1 MLSRGPVS
9 LAPLAPYL
17 EDFMDDPSWR
27 FRIRFD
33 DAVLSWE
40 GWRKKLDLKVVGA
53 HFMERDGGELISVP
67 EMSVVLDSKAL
78 MAGRFRVSGL
88 ELIAPKLRLLRHRD
102 GRIEITNNDG
112 TTQPG
117 AGSGFDFE
125 PGTLGGEAGTEAF
138 GDLLLLS
145 VRGAD
150 LSFHDVAS
158 DLKLAV
164 PSADL
169 SLRQETDG
177 VSMRLS
183 TRLQIGQSEAALGI
197 SALYQDETTPIVA
210 AVNFAEV
217 DIAGLAKAIGG
228 TRMEAMQGLAVVA
241 AGRLD
246 LAVLPDGVVDSLTFD
261 VATGP
266 GQIALPRIRDEVLA
280 IAGLEAKGEFANN
293 FSQLKLTDL
302 QLNLGEGLRASAAG
316 HGTWGEAGPAINAR
330 GRFVN
335 FPISKLPL
343 YWPADLGVD
352 ARKWVLENI
361 LGGLVTEGRFS
372 VDIRPGD
379 LEQPAPRPGMFRL
392 DWKFQDASA
401 DYFGQLPRIEGA
413 NGSGFVDGLEYGLT
427 VVKATAGGMQLS
439 EGKLHIADLTL
450 KSPVLDV
457 EFVAHGAM
465 ADALALLDAKPLEF
479 AKALTIRPADAG
491 GTSATRARF
500 RIPLSD
506 HVTLEQVG
514 FSAAANIAELSLP
527 GIGDGYALTNGVFTL
542 SVVQDGLA
550 LSGRG
555 AVNGVPL
562 QLDWKR
568 EFRTD
573 PGVSGDHLAIRGSA
587 GRAQWQALGLPAV
600 KGLQG
605 AVAMAVSI
613 DLYDDGSRRGAGRFD
628 LTGTALNWPDIGW
641 NKPAAVPAEMNLTF
655 QNQVNGALILDK
667 FEFSG
672 AGLQARGSAKFD
684 ADAGLI
690 ALASDNFVLGA
701 THLMINAA
709 ARPGG
714 GYRLDL
720 QGPSL
725 DLRSFVPRLLDGAK
739 ATDEPPL
746 ELNLKI
752 DQVYLTN
759 EVVLNQLAGT
769 GQRHDGEWQ
778 SADIHAG
785 MAGGQSIGFTVR
797 PEGRG
802 RRFIVIAGNAGRM
815 ARVLGLY
822 SDARGGTMFLSLLVP
837 PAKGPDDTI
846 VGNLRADNFR
856 VVKARVLTQ
865 LLTLGSLTGLGD
877 VLNDKGITFTRLD
890 VPFTMRR
897 RQLHIEGARAVGPAM
912 AVMASGD
919 YGRDNEALRFQ
930 GTIVPSYTLN
940 SVLGGIPILGELL
953 IGRKGEGGFAF
964 TYNVKGTLDNPKVS
978 VNLLSALAP
987 GFLRRIVEGLDD
999 PAVGDVY

>member
-1 MLSRGPVS
+1 
-9 LAPLAPYL
+9 
-17 EDFMDDPSWR
+17 
-27 FRIRFD
+27 
-33 DAVLSWE
+33 
-40 GWRKKLDLKVVGA
+40 
-53 HFMERDGGELISVP
+53 
-67 EMSVVLDSKAL
+67 
-78 MAGRFRVSGL
+78 
-88 ELIAPKLRLLRHRD
+88 
-102 GRIEITNNDG
+102 
-112 TTQPG
+112 
-117 AGSGFDFE
+117 
-125 PGTLGGEAGTEAF
+125 
-138 GDLLLLS
+138 
-145 VRGAD
+145 
-150 LSFHDVAS
+150 
-158 DLKLAV
+158 
-164 PSADL
+164 
-169 SLRQETDG
+169 
-177 VSMRLS
+177 
-183 TRLQIGQSEAALGI
+183 
-197 SALYQDETTPIVA
+197 
-210 AVNFAEV
+210 
-217 DIAGLAKAIGG
+217 
-228 TRMEAMQGLAVVA
+228 
-241 AGRLD
+241 
-246 LAVLPDGVVDSLTFD
+246 
-261 VATGP
+261 
-266 GQIALPRIRDEVLA
+266 
-280 IAGLEAKGEFANN
+280 
-293 FSQLKLTDL
+293 
-302 QLNLGEGLRASAAG
+302 
-316 HGTWGEAGPAINAR
+316 
-330 GRFVN
+330 
-335 FPISKLPL
+335 
-343 YWPADLGVD
+343 
-352 ARKWVLENI
+352 
-361 LGGLVTEGRFS
+361 
-372 VDIRPGD
+372 
-379 LEQPAPRPGMFRL
+379 
-392 DWKFQDASA
+392 
-401 DYFGQLPRIEGA
+401 
-413 NGSGFVDGLEYGLT
+413 
-427 VVKATAGGMQLS
+427 
-439 EGKLHIADLTL
+439 
-450 KSPVLDV
+450 
-457 EFVAHGAM
+457 
-465 ADALALLDAKPLEF
+465 
-479 AKALTIRPADAG
+479 
-491 GTSATRARF
+491 
-500 RIPLSD
+500 
-506 HVTLEQVG
+506 
-514 FSAAANIAELSLP
+514 
-527 GIGDGYALTNGVFTL
+527 
-542 SVVQDGLA
+542 
-550 LSGRG
+550 
-555 AVNGVPL
+555 
-562 QLDWKR
+562 
-568 EFRTD
+568 
-573 PGVSGDHLAIRGSA
+573 
-587 GRAQWQALGLPAV
+587 
-600 KGLQG
+600 
-605 AVAMAVSI
+605 I

-940 SVLGGIPILGELL
+940 SVLGVIPILGELL
-953 IGRKGEGGFAF
+953 IGRKGEGVFAF